1 MERNKEEETGT
12 STEDKGKMHA
22 AGTGKKNKK
31 ARTVNIQKAV
41 ERMNSLEEPVETK
54 HSSSTEVKIAGNV
67 SSIATMSQSELVRLA
82 FAAPSQVE
90 IDDEFE
96 KEKVRK

>member
-1 MERNKEEETGT
+1 
-12 STEDKGKMHA
+12 
-22 AGTGKKNKK
+22 
-31 ARTVNIQKAV
+31 
-41 ERMNSLEEPVETK
+41 
-54 HSSSTEVKIAGNV
+54 
-67 SSIATMSQSELVRLA
+67 MSQSELVRLA